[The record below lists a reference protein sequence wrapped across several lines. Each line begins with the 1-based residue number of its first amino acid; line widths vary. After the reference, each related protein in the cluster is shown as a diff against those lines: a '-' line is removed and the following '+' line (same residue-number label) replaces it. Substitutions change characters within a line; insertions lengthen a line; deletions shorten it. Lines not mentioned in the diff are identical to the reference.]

1 MIEDIGQQKE
11 AAQGYSPQAQLMLFG
26 HMCVLHKNTEC
37 DVKDTLLALWLS
49 HIHSLNIWA
58 QLLEPPGLSG

>member
-1 MIEDIGQQKE
+1 MSVLWGVNCITSRYIWLFPEMIEDIGQQKE

-37 DVKDTLLALWLS
+37 DVKDTLLAL
-49 HIHSLNIWA
+49 
-58 QLLEPPGLSG
+58 